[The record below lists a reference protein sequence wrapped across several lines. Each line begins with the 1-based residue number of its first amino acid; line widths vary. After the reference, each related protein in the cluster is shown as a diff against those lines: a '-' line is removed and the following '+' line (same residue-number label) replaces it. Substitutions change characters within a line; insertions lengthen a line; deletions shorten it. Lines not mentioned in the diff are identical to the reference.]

1 MPYEKQ
7 VPRRFPVERAV
18 GRLTRVAS
26 ALDER
31 SHRIVERVRA
41 DPGSPLRL
49 VVAGPGG
56 YGKSTL
62 LREIARTYR
71 EAGVA
76 VVTDPWAEPA
86 TDRRQAVILLDD
98 AHQLDG
104 TQLKSVLDLACTRLV
119 VAWRPWPRSEGLI
132 TMFTALSRE
141 NPPLML
147 EPLDAA
153 GVRRLLAGMGVT
165 VSAEDAE
172 FVHSLTGGVPGWTAR
187 VGAAWPAGGD
197 HTGLLAHAAAGSFSY
212 DLDVLDLDVVRYLVA
227 AQSGVGM
234 HVDLVGRLLGLDG
247 AAVAD
252 VMRAARAT
260 GLIGPNGALTP
271 WCAQVVVT
279 AVPAETQLAV
289 RQRLAE
295 LQLERAQPVLPFA
308 RSLLGT
314 GATGESVAEVLFTA
328 AREAVTEEPA
338 LAAELFSAS
347 VEAGRPFG
355 CVAVEWARAS
365 ALAGDLDTALRL
377 ADLVM
382 MGDDEPLRIDGAR
395 IAAAALA
402 HRGQLERSA
411 MLFQWAGGGSF
422 AEIATIGAGELVEAT
437 GRTGGGPP
445 TLVSGAAALMA
456 EGIRQSVSGSARE
469 ALSSLVRASAL
480 MEPVGHDVLLPD
492 TPAALAAIVALHCG
506 ELDIAES
513 ALDGAI
519 AVRMGS
525 GPLVNRHRLLR
536 GWIAMLRGRL
546 VEASQLLAEATTS
559 CRPLEARDRLFATGL
574 EVGLARRAGDMSAL
588 RRVWT
593 HATESLMRHPVD
605 LFMFLP
611 LGEFMVAAAR
621 LDDSAQL
628 EGPLRDAYALAHR
641 LGDPALWV
649 TPLHWSGLHAAIA
662 AGQPAAA
669 MEHTRQLHTN
679 RASYGAALARAASC
693 WIDVVSDRVEPA
705 RVQAA
710 ARALHDC
717 GLWWDAARL
726 TGEAAIRTTDHKE
739 MVTLLDCARQLQARQ
754 QQLRAPAPAGL
765 PGGDVPAARE
775 ATTSLSLREQEV
787 AALVLR
793 GLTYKQI
800 GGRLFISAKTV
811 EHHMARMR
819 HRLGATD
826 RSELL
831 TQLRALTESG

>member
-7 VPRRFPVERAV
+7 VPQRFPVERAAN
-18 GRLTRVAS
+18 RLIRVAS

-41 DPGSPLRL
+41 EPGAPLRL
-49 VVAGPGG
+49 VVVGPGG

-71 EAGVA
+71 EAGVE
-76 VVTDPWAEPA
+76 VVTDPGAEPA
-86 TDRRQAVILLDD
+86 TDWHQAVILLDD
-98 AHQLDG
+98 AHQLDDV
-104 TQLKSVLDLACTRLV
+104 QLKAVLDLGCTRMV
-119 VAWRPWPRSEGLI
+119 VACRPWPRTEGLAA
-132 TMFTALSRE
+132 TFTVLSRE

-165 VSAEDAE
+165 VSADDAD
-172 FVHSLTGGVPGWTAR
+172 FVHGLTGGVPGWTAR
-187 VGAAWPAGGD
+187 VGSVWPADGERL
-197 HTGLLAHAAAGSFSY
+197 GLLARAAAGSFSY

-234 HVDLVGRLLGLDG
+234 HVDLVGRLLDLDG
-247 AAVAD
+247 KAVAE

-260 GLIGPNGALTP
+260 GLIGPNGALAP

-279 AVPAETQLAV
+279 AVPAETQLSV

-314 GATGESVAEVLFTA
+314 GATGESFAEVLFTA
-328 AREAVTEEPA
+328 GREAVAEEPA
-338 LAAELFSAS
+338 LAAEMFSAS
-347 VEAGRPFG
+347 VEAGRPLAF
-355 CVAVEWARAS
+355 VAAEWARAA
-365 ALAGDLDTALRL
+365 ALAGDFDTALRL

-382 MGDDEPLRIDGAR
+382 MGDNEPRRIEGAR

-402 HRGQLERSA
+402 HRGQLDRSA
-411 MLFQWAGGGSF
+411 KLFQWAGGGSF
-422 AEIATIGAGELVEAT
+422 AEIATIGAGELAEAASPVA
-437 GRTGGGPP
+437 GGPP
-445 TLVSGAAALMA
+445 TLVCGAAALMA
-456 EGIRQSVSGSARE
+456 EGIRQSVGGTARE
-469 ALSSLVRASAL
+469 SLSSLVRASAL
-480 MEPVGHDVLLPD
+480 MEPAGQDVLLPD
-492 TPAALAAIVALHCG
+492 SPAALAAIVALHCG
-506 ELDIAES
+506 ELDVAES

-519 AVRMGS
+519 AARMG
-525 GPLVNRHRLLR
+525 GEPFVNRHRLLR
-536 GWIAMLRGRL
+536 GWIAMVRGRL
-546 VEASQLLAEATTS
+546 VEASQLLAEATSS

-574 EVGLARRAGDMSAL
+574 EVGLARRAGDISAL

-621 LDDSAQL
+621 LDDSARL
-628 EGPLRDAYALAHR
+628 ESPLRDAHTLAHR
-641 LGDPALWV
+641 LGDPALWI
-649 TPLHWSGLHAAIA
+649 TPLHWSGLHAAII
-662 AGQPAAA
+662 AGQPAVA
-669 MEHTRQLHTN
+669 MEHTRHLHSN
-679 RASYGAALARAASC
+679 RAAYGVALARAASC
-693 WIDVVSDRVEPA
+693 WLDVVAGRVEPVC
-705 RVQAA
+705 VQAA

-726 TGEAAIRTTDHKE
+726 TGEAAIRTTDRKE
-739 MVTLLDCARQLQARQ
+739 MVMLLDCARQLQARQ
-754 QQLRAPAPAGL
+754 QQLRGPAPAVA
-765 PGGDVPAARE
+765 PGVEIPASRE
-775 ATTSLSLREQEV
+775 GSTSLSLREQEV
-787 AALVLR
+787 AALVLQ

-819 HRLGATD
+819 NRLGAAD

-831 TQLRALTESG
+831 TQLRALTES